1 MMKEVNPEETT
12 RAYAFKM
19 WMDAPM
25 PAFWKTCR
33 KKSGNSIKHLPM
45 NNEII
50 SLHSHPEWRIP
61 AARWFQGKW
70 GIPLEEYLTSIDE
83 CIEGMAA
90 VPQWYIMTDEG
101 RIIAGA
107 GVIANDF
114 HDRKDLTPNVCALY
128 VEPELHR
135 HALPRHGTHLVL
147 RTIRLGIPV
156 HGAGRRRG
164 TDVGTFTLHSSGN
177 FRAGRDYQ
185 PRCSLINC
193 ADKPLARI
201 EISLLR
207 SDNRRPRRGQPE
219 SERIHSFQP
228 EILSCIFHKWA

>member
-1 MMKEVNPEETT
+1 
-12 RAYAFKM
+12 
-19 WMDAPM
+19 
-25 PAFWKTCR
+25 
-33 KKSGNSIKHLPM
+33 M
-45 NNEII
+45 NDNII

-61 AARWFQGKW
+61 AARWFQEKW
-70 GIPLEEYLTSIDE
+70 EIPLEEYLTSIDE
-83 CIEGMAA
+83 SIRGTAA
-90 VPQWYIMTDEG
+90 VPQWYIAVDGG

-128 VEPELHR
+128 VEPELPECLRPVRRAGTALSRHCRTTLGTYLQGYGGERHR

-164 TDVGTFTLHSSGN
+164 TDAGTFTLHSSGN

-228 EILSCIFHKWA
+228 EMLSCISHK